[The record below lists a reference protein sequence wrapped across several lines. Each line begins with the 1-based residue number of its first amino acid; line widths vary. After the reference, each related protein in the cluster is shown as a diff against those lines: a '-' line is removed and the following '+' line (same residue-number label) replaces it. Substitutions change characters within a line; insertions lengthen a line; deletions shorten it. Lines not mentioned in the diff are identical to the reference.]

1 MKEKQW
7 AECPH
12 DNSMGSVQP
21 PNRTENVHDNSIVA
35 VQTPNRT
42 ENVQDNSMGSAQ
54 SPNTAEHVYDNST
67 VAVVSTDQAE
77 RICDVFRMLS
87 EPSRLKI
94 VLALLGGEL
103 CVCHILQSV
112 GGTQSA
118 LSHQLRILKDNRV
131 LRARREGQNVYYSLA
146 DEHVR
151 QMVAV
156 GLKHSDCGG
165 EI

>member
-1 MKEKQW
+1 MEKKTKSLMNEEKRK
-7 AECPH
+7 AECLC
-12 DNSMGSVQP
+12 
-21 PNRTENVHDNSIVA
+21 DNSIPTEV
-35 VQTPNRT
+35 TPTVRT
-42 ENVQDNSMGSAQ
+42 
-54 SPNTAEHVYDNST
+54 
-67 VAVVSTDQAE
+67 VVESGDAE

-94 VLALLGGEL
+94 VLTLLSGEL
-103 CVCHILQSV
+103 CVYHILQAV

-151 QMVAV
+151 QMVAI
-156 GLKHSDCGG
+156 GLQHSGCGG
-165 EI
+165 AI